1 MNSDR
6 VSGVHDTGKSTL
18 PAARKAPGSGTTAV
32 SALKTG
38 TFYLLFATDF
48 AHHRPNP
55 IRPAVRAQ
63 GAAGS
68 TAETTSPFRFSNM
81 NLQLLGAFQPTNVRS
96 ANPMKSKLQLDSF
109 TKTKRIR
116 WASAFALFVSAVAL
130 PRMTLHAAVMDTL
143 YVSVNHSTPSPAST
157 GLILEYTP
165 AGTKSTFA
173 SGMPHPR
180 GLAFDTAGNL
190 FAASSNFETNQAKI
204 LKFTPDGMQ
213 STFANSTDF
222 LSNVRI
228 DGAGNLFV
236 TRLDRNTPN
245 ESTSILKF
253 TPDGTV
259 STFASGFGASAGLA
273 FDHAGNLFLADSF
286 DQTIFKFT
294 PDGTRSVFVGP
305 NAFGSNLHPEG
316 LAFDSAGNLFVG
328 EIDFANSS
336 SDKISKFTPAGTE
349 STFATGLNT
358 VEGLAFDSLGNLF
371 AAEVLDGD
379 ILKFTPNAT
388 ETVFA
393 SGLNDPHW
401 LTFGPAREGKVPDSG
416 TTVGLLAISVLGLL
430 WVSKIVTD

>member
-1 MNSDR
+1 MLALYTCYF
-6 VSGVHDTGKSTL
+6 VSNLRTI
-18 PAARKAPGSGTTAV
+18 A
-32 SALKTG
+32 
-38 TFYLLFATDF
+38 
-48 AHHRPNP
+48 PNP

-68 TAETTSPFRFSNM
+68 TAETTLPFRFETNWYEPAIIWRIQLTNANLMKSR
-81 NLQLLGAFQPTNVRS
+81 LQLAPF
-96 ANPMKSKLQLDSF
+96 MKRKH
-109 TKTKRIR
+109 IR
-116 WASAFALFVSAVAL
+116 WASTLALFVSAVAL
-130 PRMTLHAAVMDTL
+130 PRTTLHAAAMDTL

-157 GLILEYTP
+157 GLILEYTS

-180 GLAFDTAGNL
+180 GLAFDAAGNL

-213 STFANSTDF
+213 STFADSTDF

-228 DGAGNLFV
+228 DSAGNLFV

-245 ESTSILKF
+245 QSTSILKF

-294 PDGTRSVFVGP
+294 ADGTRSVFAGP
-305 NAFGSNLHPEG
+305 SAFASDLHPEG
-316 LAFDSAGNLFVG
+316 SAFDSAGNLFVG
-328 EIDFANSS
+328 VNDFGNLSNGEILKFAPMGS
-336 SDKISKFTPAGTE
+336 E
-349 STFATGLNT
+349 STFTTGLNV
-358 VEGLAFDSLGNLF
+358 VEGLAFDSLDNLF
-371 AAEVLDGD
+371 AVETVDGD
-379 ILKFTPNAT
+379 ILKFTPGGT

-393 SGLNDPHW
+393 AGLHDPRW
-401 LTFGPAREGKVPDSG
+401 LTFGPAKAGNVPDNG
-416 TTVGLLAISVLGLL
+416 ATVGLLAIGVLGLL
-430 WVSKIVTD
+430 CVHKIVAV